1 MYHCAFVFVVVAR
14 HVPICVFG
22 LESEA
27 DYPNKPYIN
36 GTAVCRYNASRVV
49 VKVPKIGD
57 IANGSEKSLE
67 EALHVVL
74 LFCGMLYYDTG
85 LTS

>member
-1 MYHCAFVFVVVAR
+1 MQKTDTYGEALRYIHMA
-14 HVPICVFG
+14 G